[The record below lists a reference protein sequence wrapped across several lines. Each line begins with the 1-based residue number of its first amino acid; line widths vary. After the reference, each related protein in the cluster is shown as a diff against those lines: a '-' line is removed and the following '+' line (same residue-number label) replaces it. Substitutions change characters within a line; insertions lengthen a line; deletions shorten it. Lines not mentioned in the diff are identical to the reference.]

1 MGILTKRASDIIL
14 SNQQLCEAMGYLAR
28 EGRMRIEAQVPY
40 GKEEVFRNAYPDQC
54 YDKMLATSDKHSFQ
68 LRIIMKNIANCPAFL
83 KTEISAGGGSN
94 TPGCISRGLFVER
107 IVGEYGFKFGV
118 ETQNVHDIRCNVQQR
133 FPNCI
138 QYFDK
143 GYNTPL

>member
-1 MGILTKRASDIIL
+1 MSCL
-14 SNQQLCEAMGYLAR
+14 
-28 EGRMRIEAQVPY
+28 
-40 GKEEVFRNAYPDQC
+40 
-54 YDKMLATSDKHSFQ
+54 
-68 LRIIMKNIANCPAFL
+68 L

-133 FPNCI
+133 FLI
-138 QYFDK
+138 V
-143 GYNTPL
+143 YNILIRAIIHHCKELHVWN